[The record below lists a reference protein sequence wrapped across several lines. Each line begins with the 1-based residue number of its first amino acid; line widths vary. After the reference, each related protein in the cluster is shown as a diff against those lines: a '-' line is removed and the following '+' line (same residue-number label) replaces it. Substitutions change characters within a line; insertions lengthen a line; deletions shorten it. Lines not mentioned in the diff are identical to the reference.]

1 LVSKR
6 MTALSSKRQPSSSG
20 TTTMGME
27 VGGKKGGAMA
37 SMNVVP
43 LIDILLVLLIIF
55 MVITPLTPKGL
66 EALVPQPSHDVE
78 PGIDYKVVVVQVLED
93 NHLKVNEAT
102 ATWDNLGRQ
111 LNNIFKLRAEKAA
124 FVKGDDTVVFADVAR
139 AIDVMRSSGVE
150 KVGLMTAKL
159 EAGE

>member
-1 LVSKR
+1 
-6 MTALSSKRQPSSSG
+6 
-20 TTTMGME
+20 MGME
-27 VGGKKGGAMA
+27 VGGKKCGAMA

-66 EALVPQPSHDVE
+66 EALVPQPSHVVE
-78 PGIDYKVVVVQVLED
+78 PGTDSKVVVVLVLEN
-93 NHLKVNEAT
+93 NHLKINDNT

-111 LNNIFKLRAEKAA
+111 LNDIFKLRAEKVA
-124 FVKGDDTVVFADVAR
+124 FVKGDDSVVFAVVAR

-159 EAGE
+159 EAGQ

>member
-1 LVSKR
+1 
-6 MTALSSKRQPSSSG
+6 MG
-20 TTTMGME
+20 TE

-55 MVITPLTPKGL
+55 MVITPLKPKGL
-66 EALVPQPSHDVE
+66 EALVLQSSRTVE
-78 PGIDYKVVVVQVLED
+78 PATADKVVVVQVLEN
-93 NHLKVNEAT
+93 NHLKINDDT
-102 ATWDNLGRQ
+102 ATWDDLGLQ
-111 LNNIFKLRAEKAA
+111 LNNIFKLRAEKVA
-124 FVKGDDTVVFADVAR
+124 FVKGDDTVVFGGVAK

-159 EAGE
+159 EVGQ